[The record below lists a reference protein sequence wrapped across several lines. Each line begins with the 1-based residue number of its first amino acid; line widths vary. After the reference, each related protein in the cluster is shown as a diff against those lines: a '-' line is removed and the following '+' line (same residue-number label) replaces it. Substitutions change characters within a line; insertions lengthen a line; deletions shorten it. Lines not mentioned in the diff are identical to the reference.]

1 MLNGTLE
8 KNAFGAGD
16 GSIGASFIYHEG
28 FEKGQAKLV
37 EFIEM
42 ATRLGLMAHRA
53 IGFTMGVQ
61 DVKGSKESDEIV
73 DRSYALA
80 ADEIEK
86 IQVAYDRN
94 NLVQFAETEDQRVYA
109 DQDPV
114 GFMEEKIHAI
124 TTKFEESTLRP
135 VENFQGSGNPMQI
148 SVRSKARGKANECAT
163 NGCFLRSSYG
173 WWSKN

>member
-1 MLNGTLE
+1 MET
-8 KNAFGAGD
+8 NALGARA

-42 ATRLGLMAHRA
+42 ATRLGLMSHRA
-53 IGFTMGVQ
+53 IGFTMGLQ
-61 DVKGSKESDEIV
+61 DVKGSKEESDEIV
-73 DRSYALA
+73 DRSYSLA

-86 IQVAYDRN
+86 IQVAYNRN

-135 VENFQGSGNPMQI
+135 VEDFQGSGNPMQI
-148 SVRSKARGKANECAT
+148 SRRSKARGKRRMCNKWV
-163 NGCFLRSSYG
+163 LLMV
-173 WWSKN
+173 